1 MEELDITQLFNY
13 FKSKIIYIF
22 FAASIFFCLSSIY
35 VNKFRVP
42 KYTSET
48 TILLNQANE
57 NAAINTSDIN
67 LNKSLV
73 TTYGEIIKSKRVLN
87 QVIEKLNLDLT
98 YKKLNSMVSVGEIT
112 DTSIISIKVTDEDN
126 ELACSIANEIA
137 DVFASEIVSIYKIE
151 NISTI
156 DKAEVSEI
164 PSSASTLKIVSIG
177 TLLGAVLSVMIIFI
191 SFYFD
196 NTIKDEE
203 KIESITNLP
212 VIGVVP
218 ISSRVKNGHH
228 EKHEEELTL
237 PIAKKNK

>member
-13 FKSKIIYIF
+13 FKSKIIYII
-22 FAASIFFCLSSIY
+22 FAASIAFCLSSIY

-42 KYTSET
+42 LYTSET
-48 TILLNQANE
+48 TILLNQSNE

-87 QVIEKLNLDLT
+87 QVIDNLKLDLT
-98 YKKLNSMVSVGEIT
+98 YKELHSKVSVGEIT
-112 DTSIISIKVTDEDN
+112 DTSIISIKVTDKDN
-126 ELACSIANEIA
+126 KLACDIANDIA
-137 DVFASEIVSIYKIE
+137 KVFASEIVSIYKIE

-164 PSSASTLKIVSIG
+164 PSSPSTLKIILIG
-177 TLLGAVLSVMIIFI
+177 VLAGTFIAILIIFV

-196 NTIKDEE
+196 TTIKNEE
-203 KIESITNLP
+203 DIENITNLP
-212 VIGVVP
+212 LIGVVP
-218 ISSRVKNGHH
+218 VSTRINKNKNKL
-228 EKHEEELTL
+228 ENVTI
-237 PIAKKNK
+237 PIAKK

>member
-13 FKSKIIYIF
+13 FKSKIIYII
-22 FAASIFFCLSSIY
+22 FATSIFFCLSSIY

-57 NAAINTSDIN
+57 NSAINTSDVN

-87 QVIEKLNLDLT
+87 QVIEKLSLDLT
-98 YKKLNSMVSVGEIT
+98 YKELNSMVSVGEIT
-112 DTSIISIKVTDEDN
+112 DTSIISIKVTDKDN
-126 ELACSIANEIA
+126 ELACEIANEIA

-156 DKAEVSEI
+156 DKAEVSET
-164 PSSASTLKIVSIG
+164 PSSASTLKIVVIGSLMGMILSIG
-177 TLLGAVLSVMIIFI
+177 IIFI

-196 NTIKDEE
+196 TTIKDEE
-203 KIESITNLP
+203 EIEKITNLP

-218 ISSRVKNGHH
+218 VSSRIKNI
-228 EKHEEELTL
+228 KKNKKKDIVL
-237 PIAKKNK
+237 PIAKSK

>member
-13 FKSKIIYIF
+13 FKSKIIYII
-22 FAASIFFCLSSIY
+22 FATSIFFCLSSIY

-57 NAAINTSDIN
+57 NSAINTSDVN

-73 TTYGEIIKSKRVLN
+73 TTYGEIIKSKRVIN

-98 YKKLNSMVSVGEIT
+98 YKELNSMVSVGEIT
-112 DTSIISIKVTDEDN
+112 DTSIISIKVTDKDN
-126 ELACSIANEIA
+126 ELACEIANEIA

-156 DKAEVSEI
+156 DKAEVSET
-164 PSSASTLKIVSIG
+164 PSSASTLKIVVIGSLMGMILSIG
-177 TLLGAVLSVMIIFI
+177 IIFI

-196 NTIKDEE
+196 TTIKSTDEIE
-203 KIESITNLP
+203 TKIGLP
-212 VIGVVP
+212 TLGVVP
-218 ISSRVKNGHH
+218 LKYVPK
-228 EKHEEELTL
+228 EK
-237 PIAKKNK
+237 KGKRK

>member
-13 FKSKIIYIF
+13 FKSKIIYII
-22 FAASIFFCLSSIY
+22 FAMSVAFCLSSLY
-35 VNKFRVP
+35 VNRFRVP
-42 KYTSET
+42 LYTSET

-98 YKKLNSMVSVGEIT
+98 YKELYNKVSVGEIT
-112 DTSIISIKVTDEDN
+112 DTSIISIKVTLEDN
-126 ELACSIANEIA
+126 KLACDIANEIA
-137 DVFASEIVSIYKIE
+137 SVFASEIVSIYKIE

-164 PSSASTLKIVSIG
+164 PSSASTLKIIMIG
-177 TLLGAVLSVMIIFI
+177 TLSGALLSIVIIFI
-191 SFYFD
+191 LFYFD
-196 NTIKDEE
+196 TTIKNEE
-203 KIESITNLP
+203 DIEKLTGLP
-212 VIGVVP
+212 VIGIVP
-218 ISSRVKNGHH
+218 VSSRIKNL
-228 EKHEEELTL
+228 KKSEEVTI
-237 PIAKKNK
+237 PKTRK

>member
-13 FKSKIIYIF
+13 FKSKIIYII
-22 FAASIFFCLSSIY
+22 FAMSVAFCLSSLY
-35 VNKFRVP
+35 VNRFRVP
-42 KYTSET
+42 LYTSET

-98 YKKLNSMVSVGEIT
+98 YKELYKDVSVGEIT
-112 DTSIISIKVTDEDN
+112 DTSIISIKVTLEDN
-126 ELACSIANEIA
+126 KLACDIANEIA
-137 DVFASEIVSIYKIE
+137 SVFASEIVSIYKIE

-164 PSSASTLKIVSIG
+164 PSSASTLKIIMIG
-177 TLLGAVLSVMIIFI
+177 TLSGALLSIVVIFI
-191 SFYFD
+191 LFYFD
-196 NTIKDEE
+196 TTVKNEE
-203 KIESITNLP
+203 DIEKLTGLP
-212 VIGVVP
+212 VIGIVP
-218 ISSRVKNGHH
+218 VSSRIKNL
-228 EKHEEELTL
+228 KNQKSEEVTI
-237 PIAKKNK
+237 PKTRN

>member
-13 FKSKIIYIF
+13 FKSKIIYII
-22 FAASIFFCLSSIY
+22 FAMSVAFCLTSLY
-35 VNKFRVP
+35 VNRFRVP
-42 KYTSET
+42 LYTSET

-98 YKKLNSMVSVGEIT
+98 YKELYNKVSVGEIT
-112 DTSIISIKVTDEDN
+112 DTSIISIKVTLEDN
-126 ELACSIANEIA
+126 KLACDIANEIA
-137 DVFASEIVSIYKIE
+137 SVFASEIVSIYKIE

-164 PSSASTLKIVSIG
+164 PSSASTLKIIFIG
-177 TLLGAVLSVMIIFI
+177 TLSGALLSIVVIFI
-191 SFYFD
+191 LFYFD
-196 NTIKDEE
+196 TTIKNEE
-203 KIESITNLP
+203 DIEKLTGLP

-218 ISSRVKNGHH
+218 VSSRIKNL
-228 EKHEEELTL
+228 KNQNQ
-237 PIAKKNK
+237 KK